1 MLVQHYSQSSS
12 YRGGNKQVEKYC
24 INTLPLLYGFFAFV
38 LVFKLPLKE
47 GKAIKISML
56 IRAYAK

>member
-1 MLVQHYSQSSS
+1 MLVLHNSQSSS
-12 YRGGNKQVEKYC
+12 YTRGGNKQVEKYC

-47 GKAIKISML
+47 GKAIKNQH
-56 IRAYAK
+56 AY